1 MLKSSHVSYA
11 SLLRV
16 PLKLLQSFQ
25 HIFWGFEGAV
35 VHARRCNSRKNTRVS
50 RGIDTMCKKSV
61 CTCTQCQA
69 SPSFFCKK
77 STCFSPTFLL
87 FSFFIEKKSI
97 LVSQR
102 NAYKETYPRF
112 RIVVKLDIFGVQ
124 CYLAVWKQ
132 LFQLGFDIHKITC
145 IGKR

>member
-1 MLKSSHVSYA
+1 MLP
-11 SLLRV
+11 LT

-35 VHARRCNSRKNTRVS
+35 FHARRCNSRKNTRVS
-50 RGIDTMCKKSV
+50 RGIDTMCKKSA
-61 CTCTQCQA
+61 CTCTRCQA

-97 LVSQR
+97 LSKFHNEMRIKKLTRISVSSSSS
-102 NAYKETYPRF
+102 
-112 RIVVKLDIFGVQ
+112 IFLVYNVTSQSGNNFFSSVSTS
-124 CYLAVWKQ
+124 AK
-132 LFQLGFDIHKITC
+132 
-145 IGKR
+145 

>member
-1 MLKSSHVSYA
+1 MLP
-11 SLLRV
+11 LT

-35 VHARRCNSRKNTRVS
+35 FHARRCNSRKNTRVS
-50 RGIDTMCKKSV
+50 RGIDTMCKKSA
-61 CTCTQCQA
+61 CTCTRCQA

-97 LVSQR
+97 LSKFHNKVSQR
-102 NAYKETYPRF
+102 NAYKETYPNF
-112 RIVVKLDIFGVQ
+112 RIVIKLDLFGIQRYV
-124 CYLAVWKQ
+124 AVWEQ
-132 LFQLGFDIHKITC
+132 LFQLGFDIRKITC